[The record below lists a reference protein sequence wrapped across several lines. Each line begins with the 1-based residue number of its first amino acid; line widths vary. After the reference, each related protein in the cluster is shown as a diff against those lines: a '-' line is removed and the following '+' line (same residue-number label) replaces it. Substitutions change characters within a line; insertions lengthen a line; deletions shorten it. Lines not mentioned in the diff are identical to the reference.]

1 MGYFDARFGA
11 YLAVAALLIVTPGPD
26 TALVTRN
33 ALLAGRR
40 AASFTTF
47 GIGVGSVIWAVASV
61 FGIAVL
67 LNESVAAFTIFKFVG
82 AAYLGYLGLR
92 SLIASLR
99 GSKQSTVTTP
109 AAQVTH
115 LGKWVAFRQ
124 GLLSN
129 LLNPKAGAIFATTLP
144 QFITP
149 GDPPMRLVLML
160 LAYEAILL
168 IWLHLYG
175 YLVSRAG
182 QSRFGTRVRAMLQ
195 GVTGVVLLV
204 LGIRLALEQK

>member
-1 MGYFDARFGA
+1 MGYFDARFGV
-11 YLAVAALLIVTPGPD
+11 YLAVATLLIVTPGPD

-40 AASFTTF
+40 AASFTTL
-47 GIGVGSVIWAVASV
+47 GIGTGSIIWALASV

-67 LNESVAAFTIFKFVG
+67 LEDSVVAFSVFKFAG

-92 SLIASLR
+92 SLIASFKA
-99 GSKQSTVTTP
+99 SKQASVTTT
-109 AAQVTH
+109 ASQTTH
-115 LGKWVAFRQ
+115 LGKWTSFRQ

-144 QFITP
+144 QFINP
-149 GDPPMRLVLML
+149 GDTPVRLVLML

-168 IWLHLYG
+168 TWLHLYG

-182 QSRFGTRVRAMLQ
+182 LSRFGTRVRAILQ
-195 GVTGVVLLV
+195 GVTGVVLLT